1 MCTSLSSVD
10 CFISDSNI
18 FPFFFIQ
25 VYGFT
30 LFTQELAFLRILIGL
45 MEKEGKARPN

>member
-1 MCTSLSSVD
+1 VYIALICGLLYLW
-10 CFISDSNI
+10 FEY
-18 FPFFFIQ
+18 FPVFFIQ

-30 LFTQELAFLRILIGL
+30 LFTQELAFLRIFIGL